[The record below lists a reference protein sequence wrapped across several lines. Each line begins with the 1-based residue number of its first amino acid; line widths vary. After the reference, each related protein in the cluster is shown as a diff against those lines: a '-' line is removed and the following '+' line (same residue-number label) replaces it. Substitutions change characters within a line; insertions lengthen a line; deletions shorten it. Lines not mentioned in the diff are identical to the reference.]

1 MAKLKPAQIA
11 EVKGKGFLIN
21 RGTENFS
28 GRIVPRG
35 TVFSPDDLKTVSEI
49 SSKFGNG
56 KVIPTTRLGLEIQ
69 GISYENKTRLIMP
82 KVTDLNAAERE
93 IKSVRLHH
101 VKVQLVFTAIMTLT
115 HLPQNFMM
123 NIT

>member
-1 MAKLKPAQIA
+1 MANLKPAQIA

-21 RGTENFS
+21 RGTEIFS

-35 TVFSPDDLKTVSEI
+35 TVSSPDDLKTVSEI

-69 GISYENKTRLIMP
+69 GYSL
-82 KVTDLNAAERE
+82 
-93 IKSVRLHH
+93 
-101 VKVQLVFTAIMTLT
+101 
-115 HLPQNFMM
+115 
-123 NIT
+123 

>member
-69 GISYENKTRLIMP
+69 GISYENVQDAI
-82 KVTDLNAAERE
+82 DYAESHGL
-93 IKSVRLHH
+93 KFGGLHL

>member
-69 GISYENKTRLIMP
+69 GIPYENVQDAI
-82 KVTDLNAAERE
+82 DYAEESR
-93 IKSVRLHH
+93 R
-101 VKVQLVFTAIMTLT
+101 
-115 HLPQNFMM
+115 
-123 NIT
+123 

>member
-35 TVFSPDDLKTVSEI
+35 TVFSPDDLKNVSEI

-69 GISYENKTRLIMP
+69 GIPYENVQDAI
-82 KVTDLNAAERE
+82 DYAESHGLKFGG
-93 IKSVRLHH
+93 IKSARLHH
-101 VKVQLVFTAIMTLT
+101 VKVQLVFMAIMTLT

>member
-35 TVFSPDDLKTVSEI
+35 TVFSPDDLKNVSVFLM
-49 SSKFGNG
+49 K
-56 KVIPTTRLGLEIQ
+56 T
-69 GISYENKTRLIMP
+69 YKTRLIMP
-82 KVTDLNAAERE
+82 KVTDLNSAERE
-93 IKSVRLHH
+93 IKSARLHH
-101 VKVQLVFTAIMTLT
+101 VKVQLVFMAIMTLT

>member
-35 TVFSPDDLKTVSEI
+35 TVFSPDDLKTISEI
-49 SSKFGNG
+49 SSNNWSNPSMSLCSPGF
-56 KVIPTTRLGLEIQ
+56 VLALFSSFARRLYKI
-69 GISYENKTRLIMP
+69 
-82 KVTDLNAAERE
+82 
-93 IKSVRLHH
+93 
-101 VKVQLVFTAIMTLT
+101 
-115 HLPQNFMM
+115 
-123 NIT
+123 

>member
-35 TVFSPDDLKTVSEI
+35 TFSGRFKNRI
-49 SSKFGNG
+49 GN
-56 KVIPTTRLGLEIQ
+56 
-69 GISYENKTRLIMP
+69 
-82 KVTDLNAAERE
+82 
-93 IKSVRLHH
+93 IK
-101 VKVQLVFTAIMTLT
+101 
-115 HLPQNFMM
+115 
-123 NIT
+123 

>member
-35 TVFSPDDLKTVSEI
+35 TVFSQIGRASC
-49 SSKFGNG
+49 
-56 KVIPTTRLGLEIQ
+56 R
-69 GISYENKTRLIMP
+69 
-82 KVTDLNAAERE
+82 ER
-93 IKSVRLHH
+93 V
-101 VKVQLVFTAIMTLT
+101 
-115 HLPQNFMM
+115 
-123 NIT
+123 

>member
-35 TVFSPDDLKTVSEI
+35 TVFSPDDLKTVS
-49 SSKFGNG
+49 
-56 KVIPTTRLGLEIQ
+56 
-69 GISYENKTRLIMP
+69 YKTRLIMP
-82 KVTDLNAAERE
+82 KVTDLNSAERE
-93 IKSVRLHH
+93 IKSARLHH
-101 VKVQLVFTAIMTLT
+101 VKVQLVFMAIMTLT

>member
-56 KVIPTTRLGLEIQ
+56 K
-69 GISYENKTRLIMP
+69 
-82 KVTDLNAAERE
+82 
-93 IKSVRLHH
+93 
-101 VKVQLVFTAIMTLT
+101 
-115 HLPQNFMM
+115 
-123 NIT
+123 

>member
-69 GISYENKTRLIMP
+69 GISYENVQDAI
-82 KVTDLNAAERE
+82 DYAESHGLKFGGTGNKIR
-93 IKSVRLHH
+93 
-101 VKVQLVFTAIMTLT
+101 
-115 HLPQNFMM
+115 P
-123 NIT
+123 ITSCKGTT

>member
-35 TVFSPDDLKTVSEI
+35 TVFSPDDLKNRI
-49 SSKFGNG
+49 GN
-56 KVIPTTRLGLEIQ
+56 
-69 GISYENKTRLIMP
+69 
-82 KVTDLNAAERE
+82 
-93 IKSVRLHH
+93 IK
-101 VKVQLVFTAIMTLT
+101 
-115 HLPQNFMM
+115 
-123 NIT
+123 